1 MKLPAIKPGN
11 AVTRQYRNL
20 RKSAAA
26 AGIGLGVSGAAAMK
40 CFATKQP
47 IEGAVSISSFVF
59 ISDMAID
66 MFSSLK
72 KLHPEYKAIVKRA
85 KSIYSK

>member
-1 MKLPAIKPGN
+1 
-11 AVTRQYRNL
+11 
-20 RKSAAA
+20 
-26 AGIGLGVSGAAAMK
+26 MK

-47 IEGAVSISSFVF
+47 IEGAVSISSFAF

-66 MFSSLK
+66 MFSALK
-72 KLHPEYKAIVKRA
+72 KLRPEYKAIVKRA